1 MSVHLRTLEALHMK
15 LLLTSLLLTLSISA
29 ANLSG
34 KWTGTFVDDS
44 DKKSET
50 AVLMLTHDGN
60 TLTGTAGPNA
70 EEQMAIS
77 NGKVDGN
84 NVTFDVKAGEMTVR
98 FTLQLAAKHLKRH
111 AQAQATV
118 DAKSA
123 TP

>member
-1 MSVHLRTLEALHMK
+1 MGIECTVPNFLVHWKLHMK

-34 KWTGTFVDDS
+34 KWTGTFIDDG
-44 DKKSET
+44 DKKSEA
-50 AVLMLTHDGN
+50 AVLILTHDGA
-60 TLTGTAGPNA
+60 TLTGTAGPTT

-98 FTLQLAAKHLKRH
+98 FTLQLVDKHLK
-111 AQAQATV
+111 
-118 DAKSA
+118 
-123 TP
+123 